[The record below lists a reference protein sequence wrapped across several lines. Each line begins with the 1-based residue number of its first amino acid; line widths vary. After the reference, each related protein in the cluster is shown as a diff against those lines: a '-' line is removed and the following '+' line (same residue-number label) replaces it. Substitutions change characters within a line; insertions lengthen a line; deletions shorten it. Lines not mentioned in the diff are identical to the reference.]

1 MSINQQNLIEIQKN
15 LKNKKNCDL
24 LIVTKNQSKE
34 DILELLEKG
43 FYLFGENRVQ
53 EAIKKYENIRLK
65 YPKIKLHLIGPLQTN
80 KTKLAIELFDVIQ
93 TIDRKKLIDQI
104 SNLIT
109 NNKHFLNK
117 DFFIQVNIGQEQQKN
132 GAQPQDTKDLYEYSL
147 SKGLSIKGL
156 MCIPPANNEP
166 EIYFKKLKDIRN
178 SIDARLSLSMGM
190 SNDYQAAVNEG
201 SNLIRVG
208 SLIFQ

>member
-147 SKGLSIKGL
+147 AKGLSIKGL